1 MVGIILLPSL
11 RQLVANSFRYGMA
24 DMGKASMEA
33 EKRRMAKMER
43 EEVK

>member
-1 MVGIILLPSL
+1 
-11 RQLVANSFRYGMA
+11 MA

-43 EEVK
+43 EDIK